1 MQCVGGISSNCH
13 GKPRSWIVEGFKA
26 FRCAPNMLRSKG
38 REQVLLYMYICLDL
52 LKDDTLFLFDKNV
65 HIKLGALKLA
75 NLVHVDY

>member
-1 MQCVGGISSNCH
+1 
-13 GKPRSWIVEGFKA
+13 
-26 FRCAPNMLRSKG
+26 MLGSKG
-38 REQVLLYMYICLDL
+38 REQVLLYMFICLDL

>member
-1 MQCVGGISSNCH
+1 MGNHDLG
-13 GKPRSWIVEGFKA
+13 SWRGL
-26 FRCAPNMLRSKG
+26 RHSNMLGSKG
-38 REQVLLYMYICLDL
+38 REQVLLYMFICLDL